1 MPKAIVDPAELHR
14 FAASLGG
21 IVGILRDR
29 RNAVNGEFKALH
41 EAWRDKQYEQFER
54 SFSEMI
60 ERFNRFTDESE
71 RYAKYLRGKARKAEA
86 YLQGDYGR

>member
-14 FAASLGG
+14 FAASLQV
-21 IVGILRDR
+21 IVAMLRDR

-41 EAWRDKQYEQFER
+41 EAWRDKKYEQFER

-60 ERFNRFTDESE
+60 VRFDRFTDESE
-71 RYAKYLRGKARKAEA
+71 SYAKYLRGKARKAEE
-86 YLQGDYGR
+86 YLQGGYGR

>member
-14 FAASLGG
+14 FATALGA
-21 IVGILRDR
+21 IVGILRER

-41 EAWRDKQYEQFER
+41 EAWRDKKYEQFER

-60 ERFNRFTDESE
+60 VRFDRFTHESE
-71 RYAKYLRGKARKAEA
+71 RYARYLRGKARKAEE